1 MRFIDR
7 GQGSPV
13 LLIPG
18 VQGRWEWMADA
29 IDALARQH
37 RVLSYSLADEPTS
50 GFPCI
55 DADGFDNYLRQTRT
69 VLDTAGLDRVAVVGV
84 SFGGLIASELAARDP
99 QRVTHLV
106 ISSSPPPDWIPPA
119 HVQRALRAPHLIGAL
134 FMVTSPF
141 RLLPEL
147 RSALPSTPALVR
159 FIASH
164 LVRIVRAPM
173 SPTRAAQRM
182 RWMRAHTFADQ
193 RAITAPTLIVTGDPG
208 ADRVVPVEDTR
219 RIATRI
225 AGARCEVLPH
235 TGHVGLETRPA
246 AYAELIHRFLSATP
260 AA

>member
-1 MRFIDR
+1 MHFIDR

-29 IDALARQH
+29 IDALARHH

-50 GFPCI
+50 GFPCL
-55 DADGFDNYLRQTRT
+55 DADGFDNYLHQARA
-69 VLDTAGLDRVAVVGV
+69 VLTAARVDRVAVVGV
-84 SFGGLIASELAARDP
+84 SYGGLIASELAARDP
-99 QRVTHLV
+99 ERVTHLV
-106 ISSSPPPDWIPPA
+106 ITSSPPPDWVPPP
-119 HVQRALRAPHLIGAL
+119 HVQRALRAPYLTGAV
-134 FMVTSPF
+134 FMMAAPL

-147 RSALPSTPALVR
+147 RSALPSTTALLT

-173 SPTRAAQRM
+173 SPARAARRM

-193 RAITAPTLIVTGDPG
+193 RTITAPTLIVTGEPG

-219 RIATRI
+219 RMASRI
-225 AGARCEVLPH
+225 PGARCDVLPH